1 MERKILK
8 GKEIQ
13 RSLLGLDGLTFA
25 EAIVMLADQGV
36 DIQVSAL
43 KSQLEHIGYEYV
55 TFDDTY
61 ITVTNAELF
70 VAAFTPE
77 IEKTTKRQFSNPNP
91 VVSNVTLAR
100 RRAAQDSDTFHSN
113 LRKGFGT
120 NGGFRD

>member
-13 RSLLGLDGLTFA
+13 RSLLGLDRMTFS

-36 DIQVSAL
+36 KIERDAL
-43 KSQLEHIGYEYV
+43 RSQLEHIGYEYV
-55 TFDDTY
+55 TSDGTY
-61 ITVTNAELF
+61 ITVTNPELF

-77 IEKTTKRQFSNPNP
+77 IEKSSKRQFSNPNP
-91 VVSNVTLAR
+91 VVSDVTLAR
-100 RRAAQDSDTFHSN
+100 RRAAQDSETFHSS
-113 LRKGFGT
+113 LRKGFGA